1 MGTETALM
9 NYIDHLQNELNNS
22 KYAVSVFMDLSKA
35 FDVIDHKIL
44 ATKLIHYGFRGKFLE
59 FLLNFIRDRKYFV
72 HIKGKNSET
81 KMVNIGVP
89 QGSTL
94 GLLFFLI
101 YINDMINCSILLFLY
116 YHLQLTMSG
125 IYPNEN

>member
-44 ATKLIHYGFRGKFLE
+44 ESKSIIMNLE
-59 FLLNFIRDRKYFV
+59 VTTLTIKV
-72 HIKGKNSET
+72 ITSHI
-81 KMVNIGVP
+81 
-89 QGSTL
+89 
-94 GLLFFLI
+94 
-101 YINDMINCSILLFLY
+101 
-116 YHLQLTMSG
+116 
-125 IYPNEN
+125 